1 MGGTVPVKQPE
12 DCRYGAAVTGEKPD
26 SPVTLRG
33 AVGLLFLEAAGLVA
47 LTVALIVEVA
57 RTRTSV
63 AIGLAVMAAIAA
75 VAVFFVARALGQLR
89 RGSRGPAIV
98 VQLFVIASGGFL
110 VQTSPLWLG
119 ILLIV
124 LGAIIGVL
132 IVLPSSTRALGI
144 G

>member
-1 MGGTVPVKQPE
+1 M
-12 DCRYGAAVTGEKPD
+12 TGEKPD
-26 SPVTLRG
+26 SRAPLRG
-33 AVGLLFLEAAGLVA
+33 AVGLLYLEAAALVA

-57 RTRTSV
+57 RTPTSV
-63 AIGLAVMAAIAA
+63 AIGLAVMAAIAT

-124 LGAIIGVL
+124 VGAIIGVL